1 MSSFYGLKELFSDK
15 EFCDLLEHEVG
26 DFLNSVSNSPKLY
39 SNDLRHQY
47 AAAVFTQMR
56 GEKITRFLG
65 KLNEFGGFSGR
76 DDREIDLYNNDVGIV
91 YGTMYPKL
99 DRPSLLRM
107 LYSDLYKNKL
117 NRQHKIGK

>member
-1 MSSFYGLKELFSDK
+1 MSNFYGLKELFSDK

-65 KLNEFGGFSGR
+65 KINEFGGF
-76 DDREIDLYNNDVGIV
+76 
-91 YGTMYPKL
+91 
-99 DRPSLLRM
+99 
-107 LYSDLYKNKL
+107 
-117 NRQHKIGK
+117 

>member
-1 MSSFYGLKELFSDK
+1 MSNFYGLKELFSDK

-76 DDREIDLYNNDVGIV
+76 DDSEIDLYNNDVGIM
-91 YGTMYPKL
+91 YGTMYPNL
-99 DRPSLLRM
+99 DRPSLLKI
-107 LYSDLYKNKL
+107 LYSDLYKNRLK
-117 NRQHKIGK
+117 RKHHIGK